1 MTDYYL
7 DASAL
12 VKRYADEAGSDW
24 VRWITEPDAGNT
36 ILLAE
41 VTLVEV
47 AAALAAKQRAPG
59 GITLEERNRA
69 LSRFLQDC
77 DEGFLILPVDRLVVD
92 RAVEL
97 TQSHRLRGYDAIQ
110 LASALA
116 TADLLAS
123 QNLSPPR
130 FVVSDGNLLSVAA
143 AEHLP
148 TENPQD
154 H

>member
-1 MTDYYL
+1 VTEYYL

-24 VRWITEPDAGNT
+24 VRRITELDAGNT
-36 ILLAE
+36 VMVAE

-47 AAALAAKQRAPG
+47 AAALAAKQRATD

-92 RAVEL
+92 RSVEL
-97 TQSHRLRGYDAIQ
+97 TQNHRLRGYDAIQ
-110 LASALA
+110 LASALIV
-116 TADLLAS
+116 ADLLTS
-123 QNLSPPR
+123 QSLQPPH
-130 FVVSDGNLLSVAA
+130 FVVGDRNLLAA
-143 AEHLP
+143 ATAECLP
-148 TENPQD
+148 TENPLD